1 MYIYACIQMITMVK
15 IINVSPHIDIFLCM
29 FVTDALE
36 TYTSEHIFGVQD
48 SVFRYNQHARA
59 LGL

>member
-1 MYIYACIQMITMVK
+1 MITMVK

-48 SVFRYNQHARA
+48 SVFRYNQHACA